1 MSFFHGLTLEAF
13 PANLTSSLAQ
23 PFMSY
28 LSSALLLGSV
38 AVQHILGNTAATPPT
53 SDLESFIQ
61 RQYPIAYD
69 GVLCNIGSEGC
80 QAQGSSPGVVIAS
93 PSREDP
99 PYFYTWTRDSGL
111 VFKSLVD
118 IFVDKFDPAL
128 QDKIQQYV
136 ATSAQL
142 QGVSNPSGELWNG
155 EGLGEAKFNVD
166 LTAFTG
172 DWGRP
177 QRDGPA
183 LRATAIIGYAKW
195 LVSNGHASTAED
207 VLWPVV
213 QNDLAYVAQYW
224 NQTGFDPWEEVYGS
238 SFFTVASQH
247 RALVEGA
254 SLARTLGFQCKSCE
268 AIAPHILCFMQSFW
282 SPSAKHIL
290 ANIHHDSQRS
300 GLDAN
305 SILGSIHTFDPFAG
319 CDAATFQPCSD
330 RALASHKAIVDSF
343 RSLYSINDGISPS
356 SAVAIGRYPEDVY
369 YGGQAWY
376 LTTLAAAEQLYDAL
390 LVWKLQGSIT
400 VTEVSLSFFQPHL
413 PSITTGTYDNQTSA
427 YASLTDAILTYADGF
442 VKVVANF
449 TPVDGT
455 LDEQFDRNTGEPL
468 SARDLTWSYASFL
481 TAIRRRAGLES
492 PGWIN
497 ADATLIPATCSATSV
512 FGVYATATATTFPSN
527 LVPGTPPSETP
538 PLKLPRPSTC
548 LVRFKERVSTRVGQN
563 IRVVGNQPGLGRWD
577 PWHAVPLD
585 ALQYTATDPS
595 WRVTIALPA
604 GQVVEYK
611 YVMVESGGSVVW
623 EAGSNRVLTV
633 PSECEGELER
643 SDEWQS

>member
-38 AVQHILGNTAATPPT
+38 AVQHILGNIAATPPA

-69 GVLCNIGSEGC
+69 GVL
-80 QAQGSSPGVVIAS
+80 
-93 PSREDP
+93 
-99 PYFYTWTRDSGL
+99 L
-111 VFKSLVD
+111 FKSLVD

-136 ATSAQL
+136 ASSAQL

-183 LRATAIIGYAKW
+183 LRAIAIIGYAKW
-195 LVSNGHASTAED
+195 LPNTSLRTV
-207 VLWPVV
+207 
-213 QNDLAYVAQYW
+213 
-224 NQTGFDPWEEVYGS
+224 
-238 SFFTVASQH
+238 SFFGCH
-247 RALVEGA
+247 RIRLRH
-254 SLARTLGFQCKSCE
+254 LTLL
-268 AIAPHILCFMQSFW
+268 P
-282 SPSAKHIL
+282 SPV
-290 ANIHHDSQRS
+290 HHDSQRS

-376 LTTLAAAEQLYDAL
+376 LTTLAAAEQLYDAF

-427 YASLTDAILTYADGF
+427 YASLTDAILAYADGF

-527 LVPGTPPSETP
+527 LSDSKSVY
-538 PLKLPRPSTC
+538 PL
-548 LVRFKERVSTRVGQN
+548 G
-563 IRVVGNQPGLGRWD
+563 
-577 PWHAVPLD
+577 
-585 ALQYTATDPS
+585 
-595 WRVTIALPA
+595 
-604 GQVVEYK
+604 
-611 YVMVESGGSVVW
+611 
-623 EAGSNRVLTV
+623 
-633 PSECEGELER
+633 
-643 SDEWQS
+643 